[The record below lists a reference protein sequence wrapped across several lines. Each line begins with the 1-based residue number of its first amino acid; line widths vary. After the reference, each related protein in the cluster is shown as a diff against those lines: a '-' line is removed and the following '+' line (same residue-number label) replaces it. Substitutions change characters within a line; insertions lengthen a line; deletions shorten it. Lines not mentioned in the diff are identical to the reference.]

1 MTNNNKQNIFLR
13 IIKGIV
19 QWVLYI
25 FLLLNIFIIGSGKL
39 YLYKAIIY
47 NFPKIDNKE
56 IFVHRIVATGTG
68 IEFPMSSDYC
78 KTPLPKELNETL
90 ESLKSVAF
98 VVIKDDSINY
108 EKYWDG
114 YGKDSY
120 SNSFSMAK
128 TVVGIL
134 IGIAIDEGKIKNVD
148 QPVSDFLPQFK
159 DGLAAKLT
167 IKHLLTMSSG
177 TNWNESYSNP
187 LSVTT
192 EAYYGS
198 NIPKLVANMKVVDE
212 PGKVYKYLSGNT
224 LVLAAILEKAT
235 KMKVSDYASEKL
247 WKPLGAVNSAEWA
260 LDKKDGE
267 EKAYCCFFSNAR
279 DFARIGELYL
289 HKGNWNGKQIVSEEY
304 VKHSIQP
311 ADLKDDEGNQID
323 HYGYA
328 WWLINRKGHQVFYA
342 RGILGQYVFVIP
354 DKKIVAVRLGK
365 KRGKVN
371 GKFTYSDIQAYVD
384 GILEMY
390 Q

>member
-1 MTNNNKQNIFLR
+1 MTERKKPNI
-13 IIKGIV
+13 IIRFFRGIV
-19 QWVLYI
+19 KWGLYMI
-25 FLLLNIFIIGSGKL
+25 LLINIFILGSGKI
-39 YLYKAIIY
+39 YIYKSLFY

-56 IFVHRIVATGTG
+56 IFEHRVIATGNG
-68 IEFPMSSDYC
+68 IEMPIGNDYC
-78 KTPLPKELNETL
+78 KATMPQELKETL
-90 ESLKSVAF
+90 DTLKSVAF
-98 VVIKDDSINY
+98 LVIKDDSIRY

-114 YGKDSY
+114 YGSKSL

-128 TVVGIL
+128 TIVGIL
-134 IGIAIDEGKIKNVD
+134 IGIAIDEQKINSVD
-148 QPVSDFLPQFK
+148 ELVADFLPQFK
-159 DGLAAKLT
+159 DGLGAKMT

-198 NIPKLVANMKVVDE
+198 NIAKLVANMKVVEE
-212 PGKVYKYLSGNT
+212 PGKINKYLSGNT
-224 LVLAAILEKAT
+224 LLLAAILEKAT
-235 KMKVSDYASEKL
+235 KMKVSEYASEKL
-247 WKPLGAVNSAEWA
+247 WKPLGSVNAAEWSI
-260 LDKKDGE
+260 DKKDGH

-289 HKGNWNGKQIVSEEY
+289 HHGNWNGRQIVSENY

-311 ADLKDDEGNQID
+311 ADLVDDEGNPIT

-371 GKFTYSDIQAYVD
+371 GRFTYTDIHTYID

-390 Q
+390 P

>member
-1 MTNNNKQNIFLR
+1 MKQNIFIR
-13 IIKGIV
+13 IIKGLVI
-19 QWVLYI
+19 WVLYLI
-25 FLLLNIFIIGSGKL
+25 LLLNVFIIGSGKL

-47 NFPKIDNKE
+47 NFPKIDNKD
-56 IFVHRIVATGTG
+56 IFEHRMVASGTPY
-68 IEFPMSSDYC
+68 EFPLSNDYC
-78 KTPLPKELNETL
+78 KTAMPQHLKETL
-90 ESLKSVAF
+90 DTLKSVAF
-98 VVIKDDSINY
+98 LVIKNDSINY

-128 TVVGIL
+128 TVVSIL
-134 IGIAIDEGKIKNVD
+134 IGIAIDERKIKNVD
-148 QPVSDFLPQFK
+148 EPVGDFLPHFK
-159 DGLAAKLT
+159 EGLGAKMT

-198 NIPKLVANMKVVDE
+198 DIPKLIANMKVVDE

-235 KMKVSDYASEKL
+235 QMHIVDYASEKL
-247 WKPLGAVNSAEWA
+247 WKPLGAINSAEWA

-289 HKGNWNGKQIVSEEY
+289 HNGNWNGKQIVSEDY

-311 ADLKDDEGNQID
+311 ADLKDDEGNLIN

-328 WWLINRKGHQVFYA
+328 WWLINRNGHQVFYA

-354 DKKIVAVRLGK
+354 DEKIVAVRLGK
-365 KRGKVN
+365 KRGPVN
-371 GKFTYSDIQAYVD
+371 GKFTYTDIMDYVD

-390 Q
+390 PN